1 VSARR
6 PAARGRRWL
15 AIVTLLPALAAWAGL
30 PALASVESPAP
41 EAQSPAPP
49 PAAPAPE
56 AAQATA
62 AAPAKPR
69 LALVLSGGGARGAA
83 HIGVLKVLEELHIPV
98 DLVVG
103 TSMGAIVGGLYA
115 AGWSPDEIENLL
127 KEIVWKE
134 VFIDHAA
141 RTEKSFRR
149 KQDDTT
155 FLVPTRLRF
164 KGFKPYLPQS
174 FLGGQRLELLLRSLE
189 IRSTGETNFDAFPI
203 PYRAVAADLQS
214 ADAVILDHG
223 SLATAM
229 RASMSIAGMFAPVH
243 LDGRSL
249 VDGGAAANLPIGI
262 AQDLGGTSVIAV
274 DITSPLYD
282 EEQIGSLFS
291 ILGQMSSFVTYGN
304 RIEDLKR
311 MREGDVLV
319 QPQLGDITFTA
330 FDRAEEA
337 IALGEAAARAEA
349 ADLQRFSAD
358 DATWAAFLARHHRRP
373 VEETVV
379 DRVQLVNSSKVD
391 DDIVQHGLRVPTGE
405 PFDADAFRDTIM
417 RLHSL
422 DYFGI
427 IRDDLEHQDGTGTLV
442 VTTPGKPYGRNSAQF
457 GVSFLQDSDGD
468 NSWAL
473 AIRHLLVAANR
484 RGGEWENVFQIGDTM
499 QYRSEFYQPFDSGM
513 AWFVAPWVQARRE
526 GLTIWEDGQ
535 AISEFEIN
543 REEAHVDA
551 GRVFGDWGEVRF
563 GPFYSYERGAV
574 RVGQPTDEG
583 YTAHD
588 GGLRYQFRVDTRDTS
603 VFPRHGTGID
613 ARYIQAL
620 ESVGADANRRQ
631 AYLAAGIAMTKGR
644 VTILP
649 GLEITDNI
657 DGPSTVDSLGKI
669 GGFLRLSG
677 LAQNEILAERTGLAR
692 LLAYFELTRFDLGA
706 LSQSVFAGISL
717 ETGGAFDRGAPVSR
731 DTLRYA
737 GSVYVGAKTVIGPV
751 FLGYGV
757 ADGGSNRIYFS
768 IGQRF

>member
-1 VSARR
+1 M
-6 PAARGRRWL
+6 
-15 AIVTLLPALAAWAGL
+15 LLPALAAWAGL
-30 PALASVESPAP
+30 PARAAVDPPAP
-41 EAQSPAPP
+41 ETTPVPQEAPQVAT
-49 PAAPAPE
+49 PAA
-56 AAQATA
+56 T
-62 AAPAKPR
+62 PAKPR

-83 HIGVLKVLEELHIPV
+83 HIGVLKVLEEMHIPV

-103 TSMGAIVGGLYA
+103 TSMGSIVGGLYA
-115 AGWSPDEIENLL
+115 AGWSPEEIDKLLREIE
-127 KEIVWKE
+127 WKE
-134 VFIDHAA
+134 VFIDQVE

-164 KGFKPYLPQS
+164 KGYKPYLPQA

-189 IRSTGETNFDAFPI
+189 IRSTGESNFDAFPI

-214 ADAVILDHG
+214 GDAVILDHG

-229 RASMSIAGMFAPVH
+229 RASMSIAGMFTPVQ

-249 VDGGAAANLPIGI
+249 VDGGAAANLPVGI
-262 AQDLGGTSVIAV
+262 AQQLGGTSVIAV

-282 EEQIGSLFS
+282 EEHIGSLFS

-311 MREGDVLV
+311 LRQGDVLV
-319 QPQLGDITFTA
+319 QPQLGDITFTD

-337 IALGEAAARAEA
+337 VALGEAAARAEA
-349 ADLQRFSAD
+349 ADLRRFAVD
-358 DATWAAFLARHHRRP
+358 DAAWAAFLARHHRRP
-373 VEETVV
+373 IEETVV
-379 DRVQLVNSSKVD
+379 DRVQLVNASVVD
-391 DDIVQHGLRVPTGE
+391 DDIVEHRLHVPTGK
-405 PFDADAFRDTIM
+405 PFDTDAFRDTIM
-417 RLHSL
+417 RLYSL

-427 IRDDLEHQDGTGTLV
+427 IREDLDREDGTGTLT

-457 GVSFLQDSDGD
+457 GVSFLQDSDAD

-473 AIRHLLVAANR
+473 AIRHLLLAANR

-499 QYRSEFYQPFDSGM
+499 LYQSQFYQPLDAGM
-513 AWFVAPWVQARRE
+513 AWFVAPWVQAKRE
-526 GLTIWEDGQ
+526 GLTLWKDEL
-535 AISEFEIN
+535 ATSEFEVN
-543 REEAHVDA
+543 AEQAHVDV
-551 GRVFGDWGEVRF
+551 GRVFGDWGEARV
-563 GPFYSYERGAV
+563 GPFFSYERGDV
-574 RVGQPTDEG
+574 RVGDPNVG
-583 YTAHD
+583 SYTEHN
-588 GGLRYQFRVDTRDTS
+588 GGLRYEFRVDTRDTS

-613 ARYIQAL
+613 ARYLQSL
-620 ESVGADANRRQ
+620 ESLGADSNHRQ
-631 AYLAAGIAMTKGR
+631 AYLAAGIAMTRGR

-649 GLEITDNI
+649 GLELTDNTEGMSTI
-657 DGPSTVDSLGKI
+657 DTIGRL

-677 LAQNEILAERTGLAR
+677 LATDEILSDRTGLAR
-692 LLAYFELTRFDLGA
+692 LLAYFELSRFDLGA

-717 ETGGAFDRGAPVSR
+717 ETGGAFDHGNPVTR
-731 DTLRYA
+731 DALRYA

-757 ADGGSNRIYFS
+757 ADGGSNRVYFS

>member
-1 VSARR
+1 MSEAG
-6 PAARGRRWL
+6 PATRGFRWL
-15 AIVTLLPALAAWAGL
+15 AIATLLPALAAWAGL
-30 PALASVESPAP
+30 PALAAAESPAP
-41 EAQSPAPP
+41 AIAS
-49 PAAPAPE
+49 
-56 AAQATA
+56 A
-62 AAPAKPR
+62 AAPGRPR

-83 HIGVLKVLEELHIPV
+83 HIGVLKILEEMHIPV
-98 DLVVG
+98 DMVVG
-103 TSMGAIVGGLYA
+103 TSMGSIVGGLYA
-115 AGWSPDEIENLL
+115 TGWSPAEIEQLL
-127 KEIVWKE
+127 REIVWKE
-134 VFIDHAA
+134 VFIDQVE
-141 RTEKSFRR
+141 RQEKSFRR

-174 FLGGQRLELLLRSLE
+174 FLGGQRLELLFRSLE
-189 IRSTGETNFDAFPI
+189 IRSTGESDFDRFPI

-214 ADAVILDHG
+214 GDAVILDHG

-229 RASMSIAGMFAPVH
+229 RASMSVAGMFAPVQ

-249 VDGGAAANLPIGI
+249 VDGGAAANLPVGI
-262 AQDLGGTSVIAV
+262 AQQLGGTNVIAV

-282 EEQIGSLFS
+282 EEHIGSLFS

-304 RIEDLKR
+304 RMEDLR
-311 MREGDVLV
+311 RLRDGDVLV
-319 QPQLGDITFTA
+319 QPQLGDITFSA

-337 IALGEAAARAEA
+337 ITLGEAAARAEA
-349 ADLQRFSAD
+349 ADLRRYSVD

-379 DRVQLVNSSKVD
+379 DKVQLVNTSLVD
-391 DDIVQHGLRVPTGE
+391 DDIVEHRLRVPTGK
-405 PFDADAFRDTIM
+405 PFDADSFRDTIM
-417 RLHSL
+417 RLYSL

-427 IRDDLEHQDGTGTLV
+427 IRDDLDHQDGAGTLH

-473 AIRHLLVAANR
+473 AIRHLLLAANR
-484 RGGEWENVFQIGDTM
+484 RGGEWENVFQIGDTL

-526 GLTIWEDGQ
+526 GLTIWQDGQ

-543 REEAHVDA
+543 REEAHVEG
-551 GRVFGDWGEVRF
+551 GRVFGDWGEFRF
-563 GPFYSYERGAV
+563 GPFYSYERGSV

-583 YTAHD
+583 YTEHD

-603 VFPRHGTGID
+603 VFPRHGTGIE
-613 ARYIQAL
+613 ARYVQAL
-620 ESVGADANRRQ
+620 ESAGSDANRRQ

-649 GLEITDNI
+649 GFEITDNI
-657 DGPSTVDSLGKI
+657 EGPSTVDSLGKI

-692 LLAYFELTRFDLGA
+692 LLAYFELSRFNLGA

-717 ETGGAFDRGAPVSR
+717 ETGGAFERGAPVTR
-731 DTLRYA
+731 DALRYA
-737 GSVYVGAKTVIGPV
+737 GSIYVGAKTVIGPV

-757 ADGGSNRIYFS
+757 ADGGSSRIYFN